1 MDYREL
7 LKQINNSMEKLD
19 LISARKYIEQ
29 NLQLVSDYRHLLCSN
44 ARALFDFLRSEKDS
58 GREPLNRREMTI
70 LYSINRYASAFD
82 IRGLKLLVNNY
93 PELLMRQEI
102 QAYLNDDALTLLES
116 MNVIQKYQ
124 EPIPALQ

>member
-1 MDYREL
+1 MDYRDL

-29 NLQLVSDYRHLLCSN
+29 NLELVGNYRHLLRSN
-44 ARALFDFLRSEKDS
+44 GRALFDFLRNEKDS
-58 GREPLNRREMTI
+58 GREPLDRREMTI
-70 LYSINRYASAFD
+70 LYSINRYASSFD

-93 PELLMRQEI
+93 PDLLMRQEI

-116 MNVIQKYQ
+116 LNVIQKNQ
-124 EPIPALQ
+124 ETIPVSH

>member
-29 NLQLVSDYRHLLCSN
+29 NLQLVSDYRHLLRSN

-70 LYSINRYASAFD
+70 IYSINRYASAFD

>member
-1 MDYREL
+1 MDYRDL

-29 NLQLVSDYRHLLCSN
+29 NLELVGDYRHLLRSN
-44 ARALFDFLRSEKDS
+44 GRALFDFLRNEKDS
-58 GREPLNRREMTI
+58 GREPLDRREMTI
-70 LYSINRYASAFD
+70 LYSINRYASSFD

-93 PELLMRQEI
+93 PDLLMRQEI

-116 MNVIQKYQ
+116 LNVIQKNQ
-124 EPIPALQ
+124 ETIPVSH